1 MASLREKLALG
12 AFWTILFRVAT
23 RFVGIISTAILARL
37 LVPEDFG
44 LVALAVT
51 SVALMNAFTEFG
63 PEQYLISHQD
73 SGRNEYD
80 TAWTLQILRGAAIA
94 LLMYIFSE
102 NIAGFFRDPR
112 LADVVTVMS
121 AAIFLRSFSN
131 IGIVDFRKKLNFDK
145 DFQILLIPRL
155 ASFFTT
161 ISLAFILKNYW
172 ALVIGY
178 AVGHLAHLIAS
189 YVLHQYRP
197 RFNLRA
203 FGKVFGFSKWLFAN
217 SILQFTINKFDTF
230 LVGRVLG
237 AGTLGVYSLSFEIS
251 TLATTELA
259 APLRRAILPG
269 YSKIAKNPAALR
281 KLYLDV
287 FALSIL
293 VTVPAAIGIMLTS
306 DLIVQ
311 VLLGEKWLEAIP
323 IIEIIA
329 ISGALQ
335 AASSGAGALFLAV
348 KKPRFITFTMLAT
361 LALCIPLM
369 IWAASAHGIIGVA
382 WSLVATWTWRQL
394 LTFYFVV
401 RVIGTRPIDHFNK
414 IWRSLLSV
422 AVMYATVETFRSF
435 YVVLDGNVEK
445 VAVLLGC
452 GLLGSIAYVVSH
464 LALWIICGR
473 PDGAEVHI
481 VSVLELFVQKLTKKK
496 IRLLK
501 VNP

>member
-73 SGRNEYD
+73 SGRSEYD
-80 TAWTLQILRGAAIA
+80 TAWTLQIIRGGAIA
-94 LLMYIFSE
+94 LLMYVFSE

-131 IGIVDFRKKLNFDK
+131 IGIVDFRKKLHFDK

-178 AVGHLAHLIAS
+178 VVGHIAHLLAS
-189 YVLHQYRP
+189 YILHRYRP
-197 RFNLRA
+197 RFSLIA

-217 SILQFTINKFDTF
+217 SVLQFAINKFDTF

-237 AGTLGVYSLSFEIS
+237 AGTLGLYSLSFEIS

-269 YSKIAKNPAALR
+269 YSKIAKDTVALR

-287 FALSIL
+287 FALSVM

-306 DLIVQ
+306 DLIVH

-348 KKPRFITFTMLAT
+348 KKPRFITITMLAT

-369 IWAASAHGIIGVA
+369 IWAASTHGIVGVA
-382 WSLVATWTWRQL
+382 WALVATWAWRQL
-394 LTFYFVV
+394 LTFFFVV
-401 RVIGTRPIDHFNK
+401 RVIGTRPIDHFTK
-414 IWRSLLSV
+414 IWRSLASV
-422 AVMYATVETFRSF
+422 TMMYFVVETFRSF
-435 YVVLDGNVEK
+435 YSGIDGQVDRI
-445 VAVLLGC
+445 VVLLGC
-452 GLLGSIAYVVSH
+452 AALGTVAYVVTH
-464 LALWIICGR
+464 LALWVISGK
-473 PDGAEVHI
+473 PDGTEVHM
-481 VSVLELFVQKLTKKK
+481 VSLIELFIQKITKKK
-496 IRLLK
+496 IRLMK
-501 VNP
+501 ASS